1 MSLINTLKDFLGISS
16 EAVANSDGFIS
27 SADSDGINFYLP
39 QEDFKALNSGVGE
52 PRALLQL
59 ALFKMLEEQGSAD
72 PMANGYSVPSPVI
85 AALKDDEANVL
96 MLPDFFNGAF
106 EARIQSKTTDSA
118 FTVDIYPR
126 LTERVPLKVKGPLL
140 YIGSEQYRLTFE
152 QLLAIQALNHHQ
164 DLSASERGEAE
175 NLRLVARLQLAKRSG
190 MQLELAQFDSLAVRI
205 PEKIGITATR
215 LADGSLELCPAVGAG
230 ISPDDLGSRWH
241 QLEKASDE
249 GVLRVKDQIV
259 LLEPE
264 KLQAVNEVLS
274 RQRIPASQ
282 VADFIKTPSAFI
294 DAALVDLDL
303 GFSLRVE
310 GIGELQHI
318 DFGNPDASRQD
329 WFALGDKPMPAE
341 IIRRLVDTPEELQS
355 LQKKIEQAQQLG
367 ATQLQFAGENI
378 DISNSGQVAALVT
391 ELNEKFSTPQEPQ
404 STPEE
409 SLEQDEETV
418 TSTVILKEADERVAT
433 LKQKLA
439 NAKNTSVDW
448 QNCARQPFD
457 HQREGVDWMAR
468 LISAASADNPEDFY
482 RVQGGLLADDM
493 GLGKTYMALVAAQHY
508 LQGRKSAGKTE
519 KPILVVAPLSLLENW
534 EDEVSKTFN
543 SIPFRDIVVLQS
555 GRDLKQY
562 RIQGAERESQQ
573 LQSLADSDAAS
584 VKDAIRYALKV
595 GPSAGPARLDMDR
608 RLVLTTYQTL
618 RDYQFS
624 LCVID
629 WGMVIFDEAQNLK
642 NINTLQTRAAK
653 GLKADVK
660 ILATGTPVENSLADY
675 WCLVDT
681 AQPGLLG
688 DWPQFRDSWIKP
700 ILNAVEEERDEV
712 RVQIGT
718 DLRNAVGDYMLRR
731 TKEERLTGL
740 PVKTIISGLPQS
752 QPGIQQMPAL
762 ARTMT
767 GAQLQAYDAAI
778 EHYRTVRTETDTRG
792 VALAV
797 LSQLRGISLHP
808 ELSNIDQLLLSV
820 RSADDAR
827 QQMMLSAKLQVL
839 LGILDDIRS
848 KNEKIILFMIT
859 KNLQRAVKLWLDKIY
874 GLNISVIN
882 GDTKA
887 VQTKSE
893 ELSRKQLI
901 TQFEA
906 QPGFNILIMSPVAA
920 GVGLTVIGANHVVHL
935 ERHWNPAKEAQASD
949 RVYRIG
955 QKKPVSIYLP
965 AALHPEH
972 DAFDVHLDRLLQ
984 GKLMLKDA
992 VVTTEGVAESAMA
1005 KALGL

>member
-1 MSLINTLKDFLGISS
+1 
-16 EAVANSDGFIS
+16 
-27 SADSDGINFYLP
+27 
-39 QEDFKALNSGVGE
+39 
-52 PRALLQL
+52 
-59 ALFKMLEEQGSAD
+59 
-72 PMANGYSVPSPVI
+72 MA
-85 AALKDDEANVL
+85 
-96 MLPDFFNGAF
+96 
-106 EARIQSKTTDSA
+106 
-118 FTVDIYPR
+118 
-126 LTERVPLKVKGPLL
+126 
-140 YIGSEQYRLTFE
+140 
-152 QLLAIQALNHHQ
+152 
-164 DLSASERGEAE
+164 
-175 NLRLVARLQLAKRSG
+175 
-190 MQLELAQFDSLAVRI
+190 
-205 PEKIGITATR
+205 
-215 LADGSLELCPAVGAG
+215 
-230 ISPDDLGSRWH
+230 
-241 QLEKASDE
+241 
-249 GVLRVKDQIV
+249 
-259 LLEPE
+259 
-264 KLQAVNEVLS
+264 
-274 RQRIPASQ
+274 
-282 VADFIKTPSAFI
+282 
-294 DAALVDLDL
+294 
-303 GFSLRVE
+303 
-310 GIGELQHI
+310 
-318 DFGNPDASRQD
+318 
-329 WFALGDKPMPAE
+329 
-341 IIRRLVDTPEELQS
+341 
-355 LQKKIEQAQQLG
+355 KIEQAQQQG

-378 DISNSGQVAALVT
+378 DISNPEQVAALIT
-391 ELNEKFSTPQEPQ
+391 ELDEKFSAPQESGGQ
-404 STPEE
+404 TEDDTADDE
-409 SLEQDEETV
+409 EETV
-418 TSTVILKEADERVAT
+418 TSTVILKEASERVAG

-439 NAKNTSVDW
+439 DAPHVPVDW
-448 QNCARQPFD
+448 ENCARQPFD

-468 LISAASADNPEDFY
+468 LITAASADNPDDFY

-508 LQGRKSAGKTE
+508 LQGRKSAGKSE

-534 EDEVSKTFN
+534 EDEVGKTFN

-573 LQSLADSDAAS
+573 LQSLANNDAAS

-642 NINTLQTRAAK
+642 NVNTLQTRAAK
-653 GLKADVK
+653 GIKADVK

-700 ILNAVEEERDEV
+700 ILNAADEERDEV
-712 RVQIGT
+712 RIHIGT
-718 DLRNAVGDYMLRR
+718 ELRNAVGDYMLRR

-740 PVKTIISGLPQS
+740 PVKTIISGLPQN
-752 QPGIQQMPAL
+752 QPGVQQMPAL
-762 ARTMT
+762 ARMMT
-767 GAQLQAYDAAI
+767 GSQLQAYDAAI
-778 EHYRTVRTETDTRG
+778 EDYRTVRTETDTRG

-808 ELSNIDQLLLSV
+808 GLSDIDQLLLSV

-827 QQMMLSAKLQVL
+827 QQMMQSAKLQVL
-839 LGILDDIRS
+839 LGILDDVRS
-848 KNEKIILFMIT
+848 KNEKIILFMTT

-906 QPGFNILIMSPVAA
+906 QSGFNILIMSPVAA

-955 QKKPVSIYLP
+955 QQKPVSIYLP